1 MEINKE
7 FEVARPLTTVWA
19 LFQDVPQ
26 VAQCLPGAELTED
39 RGDGSYAGK
48 LSVKLGPMSANFE
61 GEANVETDEAGR
73 VGIVSGKGADRRGGS
88 RGQVKV
94 TYSLSEADGGTKV
107 VVDADVHLSG
117 AAAQFGRVGL
127 INEMSGRL
135 INEFV
140 ECLEA
145 KLAAETIEEAAQVQA
160 AEVQGIA
167 LLFQSLWAWI
177 KKLFRGSR

>member
-7 FEVARPLTTVWA
+7 FVVARPIGTVWD

-26 VAQCLPGAELTED
+26 IAQCLPGAELTED
-39 RGDGSYAGK
+39 RGDGSFAGK
-48 LSVKLGPMSANFE
+48 LSVKLGPMSANFD
-61 GEANVETDEAGR
+61 GEATVETDAANR
-73 VGIVSGKGADRRGGS
+73 VGTVSGKGADRRGGS

-94 TYSLSEADGGTKV
+94 TYRLEEATDGTKV
-107 VVDADVHLSG
+107 SVDADVHLSG

-145 KLAAETIEEAAQVQA
+145 KLAAETVEEAAQVEA
-160 AEVQGIA
+160 SEVQGIA
-167 LLFQSLWAWI
+167 LFFQSLLAWIRRLFQS
-177 KKLFRGSR
+177 KD

>member
-1 MEINKE
+1 MEITKE
-7 FEVARPLTTVWA
+7 FEVARPVADVWE
-19 LFQDVPQ
+19 LFGDVPQ
-26 VAQCLPGAELTED
+26 VAQCLPGAELTEE
-39 RGDGSYAGK
+39 RGEGTYAGT

-61 GEANVETDEAGR
+61 GEARVHNDESTHTGTVE
-73 VGIVSGKGADRRGGS
+73 GKGADRRGGS

-94 TYSLSEADGGTKV
+94 TYVLTPTQSGTSV
-107 VVDADVHLSG
+107 SVNADVHLSG

-145 KLAAETIEEAAQVQA
+145 KLAAATPEEAAEVQA
-160 AEVQGIA
+160 DEVQGIA
-167 LLFQSLWAWI
+167 LFFQSLLGWL
-177 KKLFRGSR
+177 KKLFSGRR

>member
-7 FEVARPLTTVWA
+7 FEVARPVATVWD

-26 VAQCLPGAELTED
+26 VAQCLPGAELTEE

-48 LSVKLGPMSANFE
+48 LSVKLGPMSADFD
-61 GEANVETDEAGR
+61 GEATVEVDESNR
-73 VGIVSGKGADRRGGS
+73 VGTVSGKGADRRGGS
-88 RGQVKV
+88 RGRVKV
-94 TYSLSEADGGTKV
+94 TYALSEADGGTKV
-107 VVDADVHLSG
+107 VVDADIHLSG

-135 INEFV
+135 ITDFV

-145 KLAAETIEEAAQVQA
+145 KLAAETVEEAAQVEA
-160 AEVQGIA
+160 SEVQGIA

-177 KKLFRGSR
+177 KRLFSGDR

>member
-1 MEINKE
+1 MEISKE
-7 FEVARPLTTVWA
+7 FEVARPLATVWA

-39 RGDGSYAGK
+39 RGDGVYAGK
-48 LSVKLGPMSANFE
+48 LSVKLGPMSANFD
-61 GEANVETDEAGR
+61 GEATVEADDVNH
-73 VGIVSGKGADRRGGS
+73 VGTVSGKGADRRGGS

-94 TYSLSEADGGTKV
+94 TYALADTGGGTKV
-107 VVDADVHLSG
+107 SVDADIHLSG

-135 INEFV
+135 ITEFV

-145 KLAAETIEEAAQVQA
+145 KLAAETTEEAAQVEA
-160 AEVQGIA
+160 GEVRGIA

-177 KKLFRGSR
+177 RRLLSGSR

>member
-1 MEINKE
+1 MEITKE
-7 FEVARPLTTVWA
+7 FEVARPVASVWE
-19 LFQDVPQ
+19 LFGDVPQ

-39 RGDGSYAGK
+39 RGDGTYAGK
-48 LSVKLGPMSANFE
+48 LSVKLGPMAANFE
-61 GEANVETDEAGR
+61 GEAKVDNNDATTTGTVEGR
-73 VGIVSGKGADRRGGS
+73 GADRRGGS

-94 TYSLSEADGGTKV
+94 TYTLAPTETGTAV
-107 VVDADVHLSG
+107 SVHADVHLSG

-145 KLAAETIEEAAQVQA
+145 KLAAATPEEAAEVQA
-160 AEVQGIA
+160 DEVQGIA
-167 LLFQSLWAWI
+167 LFFQSLVAWI
-177 KKLFRGSR
+177 KRLFQRS